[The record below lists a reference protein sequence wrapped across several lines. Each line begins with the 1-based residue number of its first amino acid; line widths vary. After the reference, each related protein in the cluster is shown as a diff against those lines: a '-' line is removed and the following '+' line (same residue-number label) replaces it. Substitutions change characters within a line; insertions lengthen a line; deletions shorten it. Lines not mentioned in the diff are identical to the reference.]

1 MNREDISE
9 IRDALIKAAVKQWFS
24 IKEGAAYLGIS
35 ASKLY
40 KLVEAGK
47 VRHHLVDSKIVFSR
61 ADLDVIPLRPG
72 RSIDEALNDVVK
84 RLRKGAKEV

>member
-1 MNREDISE
+1 MKREDVLE
-9 IRDALIKAAVKQWFS
+9 IKDVLIRAAIKQWFS
-24 IKEGAAYLGIS
+24 VKEGAAYLGIS

-61 ADLDVIPLRPG
+61 ADLDRIPQRPKIELD
-72 RSIDEALNDVVK
+72 SALCDVVK
-84 RLRKGAKEV
+84 RLRRNRKEL